1 MAHTVLASKLMANE
15 LHALAS
21 PPPESSDEHY
31 FQSFHAA
38 LASSAR
44 GHAFL
49 AEYARRNRH
58 ADTEVLLAALD
69 RLETLV
75 RADGAA
81 LAQLRDQLRM
91 LLIAIRLARPDIDAA
106 SPLTKAAKLANLLDL
121 LEHRIDAMAE
131 GKATH
136 HAPPQAIAA
145 PDPARAEPARAPL
158 SVVPLS
164 DEPELPIPAPAG
176 AAPPAIM
183 LVQEIRL
190 GPPAAAKPEPVK
202 PEPIKA
208 LPGPDPVWRP
218 IFDNSDPPTAAMMQD
233 IDFIGGPP
241 TPLVGPTPSVVAD
254 AVSLPA
260 TLNTPLPAIDIPKP
274 ADKPTAQ
281 TAVVPPPRPH
291 QSLAIG
297 PAAPAAKAAIAAQPA
312 DALAAIMALSEEER
326 IALFT

>member
-1 MAHTVLASKLMANE
+1 LAHPVLASKLMANE

-21 PPPESSDEHY
+21 PPPEPPGEHY

-81 LAQLRDQLRM
+81 LTQLRDQLHM

-136 HAPPQAIAA
+136 HAPPRAIAA

-158 SVVPLS
+158 SVVPVS

-176 AAPPAIM
+176 AAQPGIM
-183 LVQEIRL
+183 LIRL
-190 GPPAAAKPEPVK
+190 EPAAAKLGPVK

-260 TLNTPLPAIDIPKP
+260 TLNTPLPAIEIPN
-274 ADKPTAQ
+274 PTAQ
-281 TAVVPPPRPH
+281 TAVAPPPRPPLPP
-291 QSLAIG
+291 SIYT
-297 PAAPAAKAAIAAQPA
+297 AAPAAKTTVAAQPA
-312 DALAAIMALSEEER
+312 DALLAITALSEEER